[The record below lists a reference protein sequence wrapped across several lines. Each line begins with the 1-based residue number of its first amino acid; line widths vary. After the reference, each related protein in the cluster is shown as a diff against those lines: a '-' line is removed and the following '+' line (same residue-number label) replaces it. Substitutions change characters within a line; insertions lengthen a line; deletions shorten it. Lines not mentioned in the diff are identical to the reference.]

1 MTKRLK
7 KIYIKLTD
15 YSISRNK
22 VTQNQEENHEEMSLF
37 SALGDMKDGQ
47 IFETVEA
54 DKLQNK
60 SFSIVSKSPMGNNS
74 KFKSLTP

>member
-1 MTKRLK
+1 MFFNKENKFQELYDQDEDEQPMTKRLK

-37 SALGDMKDGQ
+37 SALGDMKDG
-47 IFETVEA
+47 
-54 DKLQNK
+54 
-60 SFSIVSKSPMGNNS
+60 
-74 KFKSLTP
+74 